1 MVCKLAYKNKY
12 LYIILYL
19 ILFTIDLSA
28 QDNALEKN
36 IGYRSPHSESYM
48 NKQCVLDTYYP
59 AKKTKVYNG
68 SLVSWRRFDRWR

>member
-48 NKQCVLDTYYP
+48 NK
-59 AKKTKVYNG
+59 
-68 SLVSWRRFDRWR
+68 